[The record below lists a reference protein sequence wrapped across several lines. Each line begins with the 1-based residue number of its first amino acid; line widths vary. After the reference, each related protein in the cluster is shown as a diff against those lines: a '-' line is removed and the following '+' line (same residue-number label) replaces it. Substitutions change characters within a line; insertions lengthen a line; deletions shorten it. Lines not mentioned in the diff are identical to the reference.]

1 VSSNLTAP
9 TIFPTFRGERFTVA
23 FRSHVADGAALRM
36 SVELKSFL
44 QRWAVCTVAA
54 LVATYVVPG
63 IEYGKWPDLLI
74 ATFLLG
80 LLNTFL
86 RPLLLLLSL
95 PLLVFTLGL
104 FMLIIN
110 AVLLLAVSVLM
121 GDHFRV
127 AGFWPAFWGALVISV
142 VSLLLNSLT
151 GSGNARLHI
160 SRSQGRSK
168 PKDDDGPVIDV

>member
-1 VSSNLTAP
+1 VVNDSPLLSVRAWLTVRRP
-9 TIFPTFRGERFTVA
+9 K
-23 FRSHVADGAALRM
+23 M
-36 SVELKSFL
+36 SAELKSFL

-54 LVATYVVPG
+54 LVATYIVPG

-95 PLLVFTLGL
+95 PLLIFTLGL
-104 FMLIIN
+104 FTLFIN
-110 AVLLLAVSVLM
+110 AVLLLAVGALM
-121 GDHFRV
+121 GGRFHV

-142 VSLLLNSLT
+142 VSILLNSLT

-160 SRSQGRSK
+160 SRGPGRPK
-168 PKDDDGPVIDV
+168 PKDGDGPVIDV

>member
-1 VSSNLTAP
+1 
-9 TIFPTFRGERFTVA
+9 
-23 FRSHVADGAALRM
+23 
-36 SVELKSFL
+36 
-44 QRWAVCTVAA
+44 VAA

-95 PLLVFTLGL
+95 PLLIYTLGL

-110 AVLLLAVSVLM
+110 AVLLLTVGTLM
-121 GDHFRV
+121 GSHFRV
-127 AGFWPAFWGALVISV
+127 DGFWPAFWGALVISV

-151 GSGNARLHI
+151 GAGKARIHI
-160 SRSQGRSK
+160 SRGPQRPK
-168 PKDDDGPVIDV
+168 PKDGDGPVIDV